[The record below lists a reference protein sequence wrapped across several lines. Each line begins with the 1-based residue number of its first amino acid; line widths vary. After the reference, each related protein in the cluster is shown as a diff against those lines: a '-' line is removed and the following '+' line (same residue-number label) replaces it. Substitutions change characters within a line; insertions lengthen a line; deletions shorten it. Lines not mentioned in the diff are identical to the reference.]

1 MHCSCVRQTEL
12 PGTSA
17 LIADVLYHP
26 DRTSSF
32 YPWPIRDMDSF
43 REAAARIQLSDERR
57 AALVSML
64 RKQNPDSA
72 ALNRLAQPGT
82 VAVVTGQQVGLF
94 SGPSYTI
101 YKVLHAVKLA
111 EWLTANGLPAVPL
124 FWLAT
129 EDHDF
134 DEVNHVWVFDASH
147 QPVKLEMR
155 RSASAQPVG
164 GVTLSTPPVKE
175 LRETLHG
182 MAFGEEVADVV
193 EEAYRGG
200 STMGKA
206 FGELLRKLLVGFDV
220 PLVDPMRPEFRELA
234 APAMRA
240 AVEAAPEL
248 TTAVLA
254 RNKELAA
261 AGYHAQVHMEE
272 QTSLFFLL
280 EGGSPDRGPG
290 MPGPYNHNGN
300 VKRLALRRQGTEY
313 VLNGRRFTT
322 AELAARAESL
332 SPNALLRPV
341 IQDSVLP
348 TVAYIGGP
356 AEIAYLAQ
364 SAVIY
369 QPILGRMPVAVPR
382 TGFTILDQ
390 RTDKLMHRYG
400 VAFTDLWHGEEVLR
414 QRIASRLV
422 PPTLRHLIDETTA
435 TVDGALERLR
445 RELASFDPTL
455 AAAMDRSAKKIRHQ
469 VGKID
474 HKAGR
479 EAMRRDERAG
489 RDADFIY
496 RLIYPERHLQ
506 ERLYSILPFLATH
519 GLDLIGQIYE
529 AIELGCPDHRVMVV

>member
-1 MHCSCVRQTEL
+1 
-12 PGTSA
+12 
-17 LIADVLYHP
+17 
-26 DRTSSF
+26 
-32 YPWPIRDMDSF
+32 MDSF
-43 REAAARIQLSDERR
+43 RGAAAGIQLSDERR
-57 AALVSML
+57 AALVAML
-64 RKQNPDSA
+64 RKQNPESA
-72 ALNRLAQPGT
+72 ALDRLAKPGT

-111 EWLTANGLPAVPL
+111 EWLTANGLPAAPL

-134 DEVNHVWVFDASH
+134 AEVNHAWVFDTAH
-147 QPVKLEMR
+147 RPIKLEMR

-164 GVTLSTPPVKE
+164 GVTLATPPVRE
-175 LRETLHG
+175 LREALRG
-182 MAFGEEVADVV
+182 MAFGDDVADAV

-206 FGELLRKLLVGFDV
+206 FGELLRRLLAGFDV
-220 PLVDPMRPEFRELA
+220 PQVDPMRPEFRQLA

-248 TTAVLA
+248 TAAVLE
-254 RNKELAA
+254 RSRELKD
-261 AGYHAQVHMEE
+261 AGYHAQVHVED

-280 EGGSPDRGPG
+280 EGG
-290 MPGPYNHNGN
+290 
-300 VKRLALRRQGTEY
+300 KRLALRRQGAEY

-364 SAVIY
+364 SAAIY
-369 QPILGRMPVAVPR
+369 KPVLGRMPVAVPR

-390 RTDKLMHRYG
+390 RTEKLMHRYG
-400 VAFTDLWHGEEVLR
+400 VALTDLWHGEEPLR

-422 PPTLRHLIDETTA
+422 PPSLRHVMGETTA
-435 TVDGALERLR
+435 AVDGALERLR

-455 AAAMDRSAKKIRHQ
+455 AAAMDRSAKKIRYQ
-469 VGKID
+469 IGKID
-474 HKAGR
+474 GKAGR
-479 EAMRRDERAG
+479 EAMRRDERAAS
-489 RDADFIY
+489 DADYIY
-496 RLIYPERHLQ
+496 GLIYPERHLQ

>member
-1 MHCSCVRQTEL
+1 
-12 PGTSA
+12 
-17 LIADVLYHP
+17 
-26 DRTSSF
+26 
-32 YPWPIRDMDSF
+32 MDDF
-43 REAAARIQLSDERR
+43 RGAAAQIQLSDERR

-64 RKQNPDSA
+64 RKQNPDSP

-82 VAVVTGQQVGLF
+82 VAVLTGQQVGLF

-134 DEVNHVWVFDASH
+134 DEVNHVWLFDASH
-147 QPVKLEMR
+147 RPVKLEMR
-155 RSASAQPVG
+155 RSAGAQPVG
-164 GVTLSTPPVKE
+164 GVTLAAPPVRE

-182 MAFGEEVADVV
+182 MAFGEEVADAV

-206 FGELLRKLLVGFDV
+206 FGGLLRTLLAGFDV
-220 PLVDPMRPEFRELA
+220 PQVDPMQPEFRQLA

-240 AVEAAPEL
+240 AVENAPEL

-254 RNKELAA
+254 RNKELTA
-261 AGYHAQVHMEE
+261 AGYHAQVHVEE

-280 EGGSPDRGPG
+280 EGG
-290 MPGPYNHNGN
+290 
-300 VKRLALRRQGTEY
+300 KRLALRRQGTEY
-313 VLNGRRFTT
+313 VLNSRRFTT

-369 QPILGRMPVAVPR
+369 RTVLGRMPVAVPR

-390 RTDKLMHRYG
+390 RTQKLMHRYG

-422 PPTLRHLIDETTA
+422 PPTLRHAIDETTA

-455 AAAMDRSAKKIRHQ
+455 AAAMDRSARKIRHQ

-496 RLIYPERHLQ
+496 GLIYPERHLQ

-519 GLDLIGQIYE
+519 GLDLIGRIYE